1 MENSLTGGPSIGL
14 SKFYGLII
22 AVVIV
27 SLVIVVPTVPSW
39 VSYITAY
46 PFFTSIVDIV
56 LFFRH

>member
-1 MENSLTGGPSIGL
+1 MENSLMGRESIGVG
-14 SKFYGLII
+14 KFSGLAV

-27 SLVIVVPTVPSW
+27 LLAIVIPAIPSW
-39 VSYITAY
+39 VGYIAVY